1 MRVVEAEQPVV
12 WAVEEEPYYYFEM
25 EEVAEPYVV
34 AVPYLERCC
43 CC

>member
-1 MRVVEAEQPVV
+1 MRVVEEEQPVV
-12 WAVEEEPYYYFEM
+12 WAVEEEPYYFEM